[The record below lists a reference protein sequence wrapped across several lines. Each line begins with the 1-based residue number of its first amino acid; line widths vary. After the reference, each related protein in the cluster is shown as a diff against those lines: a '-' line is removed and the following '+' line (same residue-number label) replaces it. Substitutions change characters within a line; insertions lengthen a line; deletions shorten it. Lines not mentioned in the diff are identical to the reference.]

1 MGNRFQ
7 SFTGVAAPL
16 PVANVDTNQLCPT
29 RFNKRPH
36 GPEFAE
42 ILFHDLRFAPDRA
55 EKTDFVLNQDPYR
68 KAQILV
74 AGRNF
79 GCGSSR
85 ESAVIGL
92 SVFGIRCVIAPSFGD
107 IFFNN
112 CFRHGVLPVRLPA
125 AAVDDLFGQLH
136 AKRGARIGVDLE
148 RQIVTV
154 PDGGTHAFDI
164 HPLRKRF
171 LAEGVDEID
180 VTLEYRAKIESFEAG
195 RRRAMPWVR
204 PQHPEGDV
212 R

>member
-1 MGNRFQ
+1 MKERFR
-7 SFTGVAAPL
+7 SFTGIAAPL

-42 ILFHDLRFAPDRA
+42 ILFHDLRFESDGA
-55 EKTDFVLNQDPYR
+55 EKTDFVLNRDPYR
-68 KAQILV
+68 TARILV

-92 SVFGIRCVIAPSFGD
+92 SYFGIRCVIAPSFGD

-112 CFRHGVLPVRLPA
+112 CFRHSVLPVRLPA
-125 AAVDDLFGQLH
+125 AVVDAILRQLQT
-136 AKRGARIGVDLE
+136 ADGAQVGVDLE
-148 RQIVTV
+148 RQTVTA
-154 PDGGTHAFDI
+154 PDGEPHAFEI

-171 LAEGVDEID
+171 LAEGIDEID
-180 VTLEYRAKIESFEAG
+180 VTLEYRTVIESFEAE
-195 RRRAMPWVR
+195 RRRAMPWVQPR
-204 PQHPEGDV
+204 RLEEEV
-212 R
+212 S

>member
-1 MGNRFQ
+1 MKTRFQ
-7 SFTGVAAPL
+7 SFSGIAAPL

-42 ILFHDLRFAPDRA
+42 ILFHDLRFEPDGT
-55 EKTDFVLNQDPYR
+55 ENSDFVLNQDPYR

-92 SVFGIRCVIAPSFGD
+92 SYFGIRCVIAPSFGD

-112 CFRHGVLPVRLPA
+112 CFRHSVLPVRLPA
-125 AAVDDLFGQLH
+125 AVVDAILQQLQTTG
-136 AKRGARIGVDLE
+136 GARISVDLE
-148 RQIVTV
+148 KQTVTA
-154 PDGGTHAFDI
+154 PDGETHAFDI

-171 LAEGVDEID
+171 LAEGIDEID
-180 VTLEYRAKIESFEAG
+180 VTLEYRTKIESFEAE
-195 RRRAMPWVR
+195 RRRTMPWVQPWR
-204 PQHPEGDV
+204 LRGEV
-212 R
+212 S

>member
-1 MGNRFQ
+1 MKERFQ

-36 GPEFAE
+36 GPEFAR
-42 ILFHDLRFAPDRA
+42 ILFHDLRFESDGT
-55 EKTDFVLNQDPYR
+55 EKTDFVLNQAPYR
-68 KAQILV
+68 NARILV

-92 SVFGIRCVIAPSFGD
+92 AYFGIRCVIAPSFGD

-112 CFRHGVLPVRLPA
+112 CFRHSVLPVRLPA
-125 AAVDDLFGQLH
+125 TVVDAMLRQLETAV
-136 AKRGARIGVDLE
+136 GARIGVDLDK
-148 RQIVTV
+148 QTVTA
-154 PDGGTHAFDI
+154 PDGAAQAFEI

-171 LAEGVDEID
+171 LAEGIDEID
-180 VTLEYRAKIESFEAG
+180 VTLEYRTRIESFEAK

-204 PQHPEGDV
+204 PRRLELEV
-212 R
+212 S

>member
-1 MGNRFQ
+1 MKERFQ

-36 GPEFAE
+36 GPEFAR
-42 ILFHDLRFAPDRA
+42 ILFHDLRFESDGT
-55 EKTDFVLNQDPYR
+55 EKTDFVLNQAPYR
-68 KAQILV
+68 NARILV

-92 SVFGIRCVIAPSFGD
+92 AYFGIRCVIAPSFGD

-112 CFRHGVLPVRLPA
+112 CFRHSVLPVRLPA
-125 AAVDDLFGQLH
+125 TVVDAMLRQLETAV
-136 AKRGARIGVDLE
+136 GARIGVDLA
-148 RQIVTV
+148 Q
-154 PDGGTHAFDI
+154 AFEI

-171 LAEGVDEID
+171 LAEGIDEID
-180 VTLEYRAKIESFEAG
+180 VTLEYRTRIESFEAK

-204 PQHPEGDV
+204 PRRLEQEV
-212 R
+212 S

>member
-1 MGNRFQ
+1 MKNRFQ
-7 SFTGVAAPL
+7 SFAGIAAPL

-42 ILFHDLRFAPDRA
+42 ILFHDLRFEPDGQ
-55 EKTDFVLNQDPYR
+55 EKPDFVLNQGPYR

-92 SVFGIRCVIAPSFGD
+92 SYFGIRCVIAPSFGD

-112 CFRHGVLPVRLPA
+112 CFRHSVLPVRLPA
-125 AAVDDLFGQLH
+125 AVVDDLFRQIH
-136 AKRGARIGVDLE
+136 AKAEAHIGVDLDG
-148 RQIVTV
+148 QSVMA
-154 PDGGTHAFDI
+154 PDGETHAFEI

-171 LAEGVDEID
+171 LAEGIDEID
-180 VTLEYRAKIESFEAG
+180 VTLEYRARIESFEAK

-204 PQHPEGDV
+204 PQRPGPEGP
-212 R
+212 

>member
-1 MGNRFQ
+1 MKERFR
-7 SFTGVAAPL
+7 SFTGIAAPL
-16 PVANVDTNQLCPT
+16 PVDNVDTNQLCPT
-29 RFNKRPH
+29 RFNKQPH
-36 GPEFAE
+36 GPAFAE
-42 ILFHDLRFAPDRA
+42 ILFHDQRFEPDGA

-68 KAQILV
+68 NAEVLV

-92 SVFGIRCVIAPSFGD
+92 AYFGIRCVIAPSFGD

-125 AAVDDLFGQLH
+125 SAVDELLGQLDG
-136 AKRGARIGVDLE
+136 KRGARIGVDLE
-148 RQIVTV
+148 RQIVTA
-154 PDGGTHAFDI
+154 PDGETHAFDI

-180 VTLEYRAKIESFEAG
+180 VTLEYRTEIESFETG

-204 PQHPEGDV
+204 PQHPEGDI